1 MSAKEE
7 EIQKYIDW
15 KIPFSIGV
23 VFSFTLLFV
32 LIALKNTFLKI
43 LNNSI
48 IDKFYS
54 MFVALVVL
62 NSGIA
67 TYTISLYYYR
77 VTTNGSKGASGN
89 YGLRGNK
96 GKSKSCDITSH
107 KIRRFSFRKE
117 PNPEKYVVDISQLEN
132 TTLDLSKL
140 NNDPEWFAIPKDK
153 NTIDNHIL
161 GAKKSNCESEEKCDL
176 LPDIGATELRFNK
189 TTKKDELVKTNKPF
203 IGALVN
209 YSTNYLKDDGAI
221 HTMQFLYDKNNK
233 VKQKSKNAELVISKD
248 NKGKI
253 GKTNNYGTSDD
264 FTCPPHS
271 AIYKVETLH
280 DSDRNNGESAHIKGI
295 KFHCRDIDSGNKIRV
310 LDSENNL
317 VDGIYYGVEPSQEN
331 KYYTYSSAECG
342 NQGKSPGFI
351 ANFDSHHSNSVQGV
365 QNLKFNYCTYY
376 RK

>member
-15 KIPFSIGV
+15 KIPFSIGI
-23 VFSFTLLFV
+23 VFSFTLLFT
-32 LIALKNTFLKI
+32 LIALKYTFLKI
-43 LNNSI
+43 LNNSV

-54 MFVALVVL
+54 MFVALLVI

-77 VTTNGSKGASGN
+77 VATHGSKGATGN
-89 YGLRGNK
+89 YGFRGDK
-96 GKSKSCDITSH
+96 GKSKSCDITTH

-117 PNPEKYVVDISQLEN
+117 PNPEKYVVDTSQLEN
-132 TTLDLSKL
+132 TTLDLNKL
-140 NNDPEWFAIPKDK
+140 NNDPEWFAIPKDE

-161 GAKKSNCESEEKCDL
+161 GAKKSNCLKEEKCVF
-176 LPDIGATELRFNK
+176 LPDTGVIETRFNK
-189 TTKKDELVKTNKPF
+189 TLDKEQSVKTNKPF

-209 YSTNYLKDDGAI
+209 YSTNKLKDDGAI

-233 VKQKSKNAELVISKD
+233 VKDKSKNAELVE
-248 NKGKI
+248 GKI
-253 GKTNNYGTSDD
+253 GKKSNFGTSDD

-295 KFHCRDIDSGNKIRV
+295 KFHCRDIESGNKIRV

-342 NQGKSPGFI
+342 MKDKSPGFI
-351 ANFDSHHSNSVQGV
+351 ANFDSHHSNSPQGV

>member
-15 KIPFSIGV
+15 KIPFSVGV
-23 VFSFTLLFV
+23 VFTFTLLFV
-32 LIALKNTFLKI
+32 LIALKETFLKM
-43 LNNSI
+43 LNNEVI
-48 IDKFYS
+48 EKFYS
-54 MFVALVVL
+54 MFVALLVL

-77 VTTNGSKGASGN
+77 ITTHGPKGATGN
-89 YGLRGNK
+89 YGLRGDK

-107 KIRRFSFRKE
+107 KVRRFSFRKE
-117 PNPEKYVVDISQLEN
+117 PTPEKYVVDTSEFEN
-132 TTLDLSKL
+132 ATLVL
-140 NNDPEWFAIPKDK
+140 NKQNNPEWFAIKRAEAETD
-153 NTIDNHIL
+153 TIDNHIL
-161 GAKKSNCESEEKCDL
+161 GAKKSNCTECNFL
-176 LPDIGATELRFNK
+176 GNIGVEELRD
-189 TTKKDELVKTNKPF
+189 KDQRVRTNKPF

-209 YSTNYLKDDGAI
+209 HSTNNLKDDGAI

-233 VKQKSKNAELVISKD
+233 VKRKNKKAELV
-248 NKGKI
+248 KGKI
-253 GKTNNYGTSDD
+253 GKKNNFGTSDD

-295 KFHCRDIDSGNKIRV
+295 KFHCRDIETGDKIRV

-317 VDGIYYGVEPSQEN
+317 VDGIYYGVDPSQEN
-331 KYYTYSSAECG
+331 KDYTYSSAECG
-342 NQGKSPGFI
+342 HEGRSPGFI
-351 ANFDSHHSNSVQGV
+351 ANFDSNHSDSPQGV
-365 QNLKFNYCTYY
+365 QNIKFNYCTYY